1 MLKTI
6 GVMVLVLLGISQAPA
21 HASDAFEVKILV
33 YNESGYYNG
42 IYYAPSNNIIKAKN
56 NGPIKPLKVAVKNI
70 SSRTQRLN
78 ISRRLNAD
86 ETSQGL
92 DAISFEMTDEHGNKN
107 VITKKVDTIQSSSQ
121 GYNYLNPGETKEF
134 EIIMSEREWN
144 NAFKLAK
151 QGATKV
157 KARASYKNGSDVIY
171 SDYYTI
177 LRES

>member
-6 GVMVLVLLGISQAPA
+6 GVMILVLVGVSQTPA
-21 HASDAFEVKILV
+21 RASDAFEVKLLV
-33 YNESGYYNG
+33 FKDSGYYNG
-42 IYYAPSNNIIKAKN
+42 IYYAPPNNIIKARN

-70 SSRTQRLN
+70 SSKTQRLN

-107 VITKKVDTIQSSSQ
+107 IITKKVDTIQSSSQ
-121 GYNYLNPGETKEF
+121 GYNYINPGESKEF

-151 QGATKV
+151 QGATKIR
-157 KARASYKNGSDVIY
+157 ARASYKNGSDVIY

>member
-6 GVMVLVLLGISQAPA
+6 MVTILVLMGISQAPA
-21 HASDAFEVKILV
+21 YADNAFEVKILV
-33 YNESGYYNG
+33 FKEVGYYEG
-42 IYYAPSNNIIKAKN
+42 LYYAPANNIIKVRN
-56 NGPIKPLKVAVKNI
+56 DGPIRPLKVALKNI
-70 SSRTQRLN
+70 SSKTQRLN
-78 ISRRLNAD
+78 ISRRLTAD

-92 DAISFEMTDEHGNKN
+92 DAISFEMTDERGNKN
-107 VITKKVDTIQSSSQ
+107 IITKKVDTIQSSSS
-121 GYNYLNPGETKEF
+121 GYNYINPGETKEF

-157 KARASYKNGSDVIY
+157 RARASYKNGSDVIY

-177 LRES
+177 LLEQ